1 MQEMAPGTIPPAD
14 GASRWDGSLLG
25 RPKDREELAIRIS
38 LFWQVCPSDL
48 IGSSTWL

>member
-1 MQEMAPGTIPPAD
+1 MALLEMAPGTVPPAD

-38 LFWQVCPSDL
+38 LFWGVRASNVTD
-48 IGSSTWL
+48 SSA